1 MRGVLR
7 FIFDRKWL
15 GFLLTF
21 SSELS
26 AGGLLGPSDDN
37 DDDDGGEDD
46 DGDDDVYLHRHINLV
61 ASLALKLACSSSP
74 LLTWCENHLSALTDD
89 PQY

>member
-1 MRGVLR
+1 M
-7 FIFDRKWL
+7 L

-26 AGGLLGPSDDN
+26 AGGLLWPSDDN
-37 DDDDGGEDD
+37 NDDDGGEDD
-46 DGDDDVYLHRHINLV
+46 DGDDDVHLHRHINLV
-61 ASLALKLACSSSP
+61 ASLALKPDCSTCSASL
-74 LLTWCENHLSALTDD
+74 LLTWCENHLSAVTDA